1 MRALVPGLLILLGG
15 VCWQLGQSNGP
26 WCRPGSLLQ
35 AHAAWHL
42 LAAAAAGLWLNAEAR
57 RTGPQVP
64 PPPSL
69 RAGEP
74 DTQ

>member
-1 MRALVPGLLILLGG
+1 MNAIAPWLLVALGG
-15 VCWQLGQSNGP
+15 LCWWLGQSDGP

-35 AHAAWHL
+35 AHAAWHV
-42 LAAAAAGLWLNAEAR
+42 LAAGAAGLWLNAEPG

-64 PPPSL
+64 PPSSL